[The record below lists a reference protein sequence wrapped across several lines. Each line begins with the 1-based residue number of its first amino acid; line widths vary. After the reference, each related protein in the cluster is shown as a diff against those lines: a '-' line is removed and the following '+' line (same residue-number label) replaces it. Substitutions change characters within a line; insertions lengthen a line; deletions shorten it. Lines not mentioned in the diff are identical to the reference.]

1 LLFSSFVLG
10 RRVPVSVGSNLV
22 LSAILVVVKLGG
34 IDSVYLVCLLGFGVP
49 TSPVTWVSQAPTDVR
64 LAADTRYSK

>member
-1 LLFSSFVLG
+1 VRVPLFFSSFALG

-34 IDSVYLVCLLGFGVP
+34 IDSIYLVCLLGFGV
-49 TSPVTWVSQAPTDVR
+49 SMSHVTWVPQAPTDVR
-64 LAADTRYSK
+64 LAV